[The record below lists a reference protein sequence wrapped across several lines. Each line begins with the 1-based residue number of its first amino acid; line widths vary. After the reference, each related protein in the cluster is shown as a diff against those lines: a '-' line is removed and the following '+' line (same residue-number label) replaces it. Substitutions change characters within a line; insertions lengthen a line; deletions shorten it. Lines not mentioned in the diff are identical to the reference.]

1 MKEIPMIRIA
11 MLAVAL
17 AAVGMPP
24 VVSAQAPAPA
34 KKSAAKDTSAQK
46 QKTFASPE
54 EAAKALADAVRAA
67 DVAALLAVVGPE
79 SKSWIFTGDKVQD
92 RADWKTFL
100 AAYDKKNAIAREGD
114 SKAILELGE
123 GNWPFPAPLVKKGGQ
138 WAFDAA
144 AGREEVTN
152 RRVGTNELGAIQT
165 LLAVVD
171 AQREYASSDPD
182 KNGIANYAAKFIS
195 TPGKKDGLYWEAK
208 GTESESPLG
217 PLVGAASA
225 QGYGA
230 HKSSSKPRPYYGYYY
245 RIISTQ
251 GKDAQGGALDYRVKG
266 HLFGGFAVVAYP
278 SSYGVSGVK
287 TFIVNHA
294 GTVYEKDLGA
304 STASVAAAMNS
315 YNPDKTWKKA
325 E

>member
-1 MKEIPMIRIA
+1 
-11 MLAVAL
+11 
-17 AAVGMPP
+17 
-24 VVSAQAPAPA
+24 
-34 KKSAAKDTSAQK
+34 
-46 QKTFASPE
+46 
-54 EAAKALADAVRAA
+54 
-67 DVAALLAVVGPE
+67 VGPE
-79 SKSWIFTGDKVQD
+79 SKSWIFTGDTVQD

-114 SKAILELGE
+114 SKAILELGD

-165 LLAVVD
+165 LLAIVD

-208 GTESESPLG
+208 GTEAESPLG

-230 HKSSSKPRPYYGYYY
+230 KKGSSKPQPYYGYYY
-245 RIISTQ
+245 RIVSTQ
-251 GKDAQGGALDYRVKG
+251 GKDAPGGALDYRVKG